1 MDEKEKYHAELDAR
15 ISKFDETLHKIKT
28 KLKKKK
34 ELPSDI
40 RLDDTIR
47 KYEKAKAKH
56 EDLKQSDGGMWK
68 KLSVEVEGLFDEI
81 DEDLRQTL
89 AYFA

>member
-15 ISKFDETLHKIKT
+15 ISKFDETLHEIKT
-28 KLKKKK
+28 KIKKRT
-34 ELPSDI
+34 ELPSEI

-56 EDLKQSDGGMWK
+56 KDLKQLDGGMWK
-68 KLSVEVEGLFDEI
+68 KLKVEVEGLFDEI
-81 DEDLRQTL
+81 DEDLRDAL